1 MGEKIWKS
9 CYISENEKTSF
20 YAILETKVGDPES
33 TLELYESHIDNWKKF
48 HDNHLAL
55 FIKIEKWF
63 SLWDD
68 RLQLESQTKD
78 PSRLGNFKVLRE
90 EEKRRKRVNQG
101 LPKVI
106 DEIKTLTQE
115 YFDQNGKEFL
125 IRGMTFDELSH
136 HKEAKH
142 DQEVSMEKERK
153 RKNCLPLKPCT
164 DPCQRLRP
172 PIAH

>member
-1 MGEKIWKS
+1 MYFS
-9 CYISENEKTSF
+9 S
-20 YAILETKVGDPES
+20 IL
-33 TLELYESHIDNWKKF
+33 NF
-48 HDNHLAL
+48 Q
-55 FIKIEKWF
+55 IEKWF

-101 LPKVI
+101 LPKI
-106 DEIKTLTQE
+106 IEEIKALTQE

-125 IRGMTFDELSH
+125 IRGMTFDELSD

-142 DQEVSMEKERK
+142 DQEVTMEKEK
-153 RKNCLPLKPCT
+153 KKEV
-164 DPCQRLRP
+164 
-172 PIAH
+172 